1 VLIGDGDRITA
12 VLDWEMST
20 LGDPLTDLGLLV
32 MYSRPLGMP
41 DSPVSTTAQAPGHPD
56 PRELVERYAVR
67 SGRDVSG

>member
-1 VLIGDGDRITA
+1 MHGDYRLDNALISDDESVRA

-41 DSPVSTTAQAPGHPD
+41 DSPCRPP
-56 PRELVERYAVR
+56 PRPRAIR
-67 SGRDVSG
+67 RRPS